1 MNKIFE
7 KIHGLEM
14 IARIHIWQAH
24 NSYVNFLYFSANL
37 YIYPFLYRI
46 YILINIKSTE
56 RTYDIKWEGRI
67 FYCHRVMGFIGN
79 FIIQYPFVP
88 DHFWEKDELKAF
100 SFSIKLDILSIFVRN
115 FISTKFLKIREV
127 IAFDTFLLE
136 NIMFRT
142 PFHCGIYFIP
152 CV

>member
-14 IARIHIWQAH
+14 IAHIHIWQAH
-24 NSYVNFLYFSANL
+24 NSNVNFLYFSAIL

-67 FYCHRVMGFIGN
+67 FYCHRVMGFIGS

-100 SFSIKLDILSIFVRN
+100 SFSIKLGILSILLYNIDLNKYIKYTDCLIFFTFRN
-115 FISTKFLKIREV
+115 FLSII
-127 IAFDTFLLE
+127 
-136 NIMFRT
+136 
-142 PFHCGIYFIP
+142 
-152 CV
+152 

>member
-24 NSYVNFLYFSANL
+24 NSYVNFLYFPQIFIFTL
-37 YIYPFLYRI
+37 FLYRN

-88 DHFWEKDELKAF
+88 DHFWERR
-100 SFSIKLDILSIFVRN
+100 IKGIFFFN
-115 FISTKFLKIREV
+115 KIRYFV
-127 IAFDTFLLE
+127 YTLKNLFLFPQSLTGY
-136 NIMFRT
+136 NSFVFT
-142 PFHCGIYFIP
+142 
-152 CV
+152 

>member
-1 MNKIFE
+1 MHHNIQITKWIKSLKKYMVWKWLHTYTF
-7 KIHGLEM
+7 
-14 IARIHIWQAH
+14 RQAH

-100 SFSIKLDILSIFVRN
+100 SFSIKLGILSIFVRN
-115 FISTKFLKIREV
+115 FISTKFNERYWYK
-127 IAFDTFLLE
+127 
-136 NIMFRT
+136 
-142 PFHCGIYFIP
+142 
-152 CV
+152 

>member
-14 IARIHIWQAH
+14 IARIHISTSTQ
-24 NSYVNFLYFSANL
+24 FLRKLFIFSANL
-37 YIYPFLYRI
+37 YIYPFLYRN

-88 DHFWEKDELKAF
+88 DHFWERRIKGIFFFNEIRYFVYTFKNLSLF
-100 SFSIKLDILSIFVRN
+100 PQSLTGYNSFF
-115 FISTKFLKIREV
+115 FT
-127 IAFDTFLLE
+127 
-136 NIMFRT
+136 
-142 PFHCGIYFIP
+142 
-152 CV
+152 